1 MHYRELAGAMK
12 LASRMSI
19 LGTETA
25 FETLAK
31 ARALEAEGRTI
42 IHLEIGEPDFDTPE
56 HIREAGKKAI
66 DEGFTHYGP
75 SAGLPEA
82 RKSVAD
88 FVSSR
93 MGYEVSPDNIVVAT
107 GGKPIMFYTMLA
119 LIEEGDEV
127 IYPNPGFPIYES
139 MINFSGGTPVPLQLN
154 EESGFTANID
164 DLESKITEKTKLII
178 VNSPNNPCGSVIPH
192 SDLERIAAFAIENDL
207 LVLSDEIYHDFYF
220 EGAHTSITQ
229 IPGMRERTI
238 ILDGFSKSYA
248 MTGWR
253 LGWAILPD
261 ELVEPYTRLTT
272 NSVSAAAS
280 FTQIAGMAALEG
292 PQQPVVDMVAEFKK
306 RRTVIID
313 GLNSV
318 DGITCRVPDGAFY
331 AFPNIRGTGLTSQE
345 FADACMYEAGV
356 ALLPGTSFGKYG
368 EGYARLSFANSEE
381 NLRKGIS
388 QIKEMLAAR

>member
-1 MHYRELAGAMK
+1 
-12 LASRMSI
+12 MSI

-42 IHLEIGEPDFDTPE
+42 IHLEIGEPDFDTPA
-56 HIREAGKKAI
+56 HVSEAGKKAI

-82 RKSVAD
+82 RKAVAE
-88 FVSSR
+88 FVSKR
-93 MGYEVSPDNIVVAT
+93 MGYEVSPDNIVVAA

-139 MINFSGGTPVPLQLN
+139 MINFSGGTGVPLQLN
-154 EESGFTANID
+154 EESGFTADID
-164 DLESKITEKTKLII
+164 DLESKITEKTKLIV

-192 SDLERIAAFAIENDL
+192 SDLERIAALAIENDL

-220 EGAHTSITQ
+220 QGEHTSITQ

-253 LGWAILPD
+253 LGWAVLPD
-261 ELVEPYTRLTT
+261 ALVEPYTRLTT

-280 FTQIAGMAALEG
+280 FTQIAGVAALEG
-292 PQQPVVDMVAEFKK
+292 DQQPVVDMVAEFKK
-306 RRTVIID
+306 RRSVVVD
-313 GLNSV
+313 GLNSI
-318 DGITCRVPDGAFY
+318 DGVTCRTPDGAFY
-331 AFPNIRGTGLTSQE
+331 AFPNIRGTNMTSQE

-381 NLRKGIS
+381 NLLKGIA
-388 QIKEMLAAR
+388 QIKDMLAARK

>member
-1 MHYRELAGAMK
+1 MK

-31 ARALEAEGRTI
+31 ARALEAQGQAI
-42 IHLEIGEPDFDTPE
+42 IHLEIGEPDFDTPD
-56 HIREAGKKAI
+56 HVREAGKKAI

-82 RKSVAD
+82 RIAVAD
-88 FVSSR
+88 FVSKR
-93 MGYEVSPDNIVVAT
+93 MGYTVNPDNIVVAT

-139 MINFSGGTPVPLQLN
+139 MINFSGGTGVPLQLN
-154 EESGFTANID
+154 EEAGFTANID
-164 DLESKITEKTKLII
+164 DLEAKITDNTKLII

-192 SDLERIAAFAIENDL
+192 SDLERIATLAIENDL

-220 EGAHTSITQ
+220 EGKHTSITQ
-229 IPGMRERTI
+229 VPGMRERTI
-238 ILDGFSKSYA
+238 VLDGFSKSYA

-253 LGWAILPD
+253 LGWAVLPD
-261 ELVEPYTRLTT
+261 ALVEPYTRLTT

-280 FTQIAGMAALEG
+280 FTQIAGVAALEG
-292 PQQPVVDMVAEFKK
+292 SQQPVVDMVAEFKK
-306 RRTVIID
+306 RRSVVVE
-313 GLNSV
+313 GLNSI
-318 DGITCRVPDGAFY
+318 DGVSCQVPDGAFY
-331 AFPNIRGTGLTSQE
+331 AFPNIRGTGMTSQE

-356 ALLPGTSFGKYG
+356 ALLPGTSFGEYG

-381 NLRKGIS
+381 NLRKGIA
-388 QIKEMLAAR
+388 QIKDMLAARD

>member
-1 MHYRELAGAMK
+1 MK

-31 ARALEAEGRTI
+31 ARALEAEGRAI

-56 HIREAGKKAI
+56 HVREAGKKAI
-66 DEGFTHYGP
+66 DDGFTHYGP
-75 SAGLPEA
+75 SAGLPET
-82 RKSVAD
+82 RKSVAE
-88 FVSSR
+88 FVSKR
-93 MGYEVSPDNIVVAT
+93 MGYKVNPDNIVVAA
-107 GGKPIMFYTMLA
+107 GGKPVMFYTMLA

-139 MINFSGGTPVPLQLN
+139 MINFSGGTGVPLQLN
-154 EESGFTANID
+154 EESGFTADID
-164 DLESKITEKTKLII
+164 DLESKITEKTKLIV

-192 SDLERIAAFAIENDL
+192 SDLERIAALAIENDL

-220 EGAHTSITQ
+220 DGEHTSITQ

-253 LGWAILPD
+253 LGWAVLPD
-261 ELVEPYTRLTT
+261 GLVEPYTRLTT
-272 NSVSAAAS
+272 NSVSASAS
-280 FTQIAGMAALEG
+280 FTQIAGIAALEG
-292 PQQPVVDMVAEFKK
+292 SQQPVLDMVAEFKK
-306 RRTVIID
+306 RRTVVVD
-313 GLNSV
+313 GLNSI
-318 DGITCRVPDGAFY
+318 DGVTCRVPDGAFY

-388 QIKEMLAAR
+388 QIKDMLAARN

>member
-1 MHYRELAGAMK
+1 MK

-66 DEGFTHYGP
+66 DDGFTHYGP
-75 SAGLPEA
+75 SPGLPEA
-82 RKSVAD
+82 RKSIAD
-88 FVSSR
+88 FVSKR
-93 MGYEVSPDNIVVAT
+93 MGYDVSPNNIVISP
-107 GGKPIMFYTMLA
+107 GGKPIMFFTMLA
-119 LIEEGDEV
+119 LVEEGDEV

-139 MINFSGGTPVPLQLN
+139 MINFSGGTPIPLPLN
-154 EESGFTANID
+154 EESGFTADID
-164 DLESKITEKTKLII
+164 YLESKITARTKLIV

-192 SDLERIAAFAIENDL
+192 SDLERIAELAIKNDL
-207 LVLSDEIYHDFYF
+207 IVLSDEIYHDFYF
-220 EGAHTSITQ
+220 EGEHTSITQ

-253 LGWAILPD
+253 LGWAVLPD
-261 ELVEPYTRLTT
+261 SLVEPFSRLTT
-272 NSVSAAAS
+272 NSVSAS
-280 FTQIAGMAALEG
+280 TTFTQIAGIAALEG
-292 PQQPVVDMVAEFKK
+292 TQQPVIDMVGEFKK
-306 RRTVIID
+306 RRKVIVD
-313 GLNSV
+313 GLNSI
-318 DGITCRVPDGAFY
+318 DGISCQTPDGAFY
-331 AFPNIRGTGLTSQE
+331 VFPNIRGTGMTSQE
-345 FADACMYEAGV
+345 FADACMYDANV
-356 ALLPGTSFGKYG
+356 ALLAGTAFGECG

-381 NLRKGIS
+381 NLLKGIS
-388 QIKEMLAAR
+388 QIKEMLATR